1 MAGVFQVNSQAVQ
14 RTAKSSLIGE
24 GIDRSGLELNRP
36 FVQEVG
42 QLRELSTAVV
52 DPERLQRIRL
62 RARCRV
68 AFSLLSLGCWPFR
81 ALARRPLR
89 R

>member
-24 GIDRSGLELNRP
+24 GIDRSGAGLNQP

-42 QLRELSTAVV
+42 QLREVPTAAV
-52 DPERLQRIRL
+52 DPERL
-62 RARCRV
+62 
-68 AFSLLSLGCWPFR
+68 
-81 ALARRPLR
+81 
-89 R
+89 